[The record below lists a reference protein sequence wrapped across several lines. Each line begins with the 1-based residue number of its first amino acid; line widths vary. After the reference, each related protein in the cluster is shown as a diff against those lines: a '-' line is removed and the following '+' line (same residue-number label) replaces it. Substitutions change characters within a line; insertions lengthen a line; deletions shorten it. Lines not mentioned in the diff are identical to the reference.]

1 MNYIY
6 ERMIAD
12 GETAIFDKDDL
23 RKFESY
29 VAEHYKEFYE
39 GEAAYEVQKD
49 GKKFLVTLFENP
61 VISMEEILLDIQD

>member
-6 ERMIAD
+6 ERMVAD

-29 VAEHYKEFYE
+29 VSEHYKEFYE
-39 GEAAYEVQKD
+39 GKAAYEVQKD